1 MISKHKH
8 GKCIAHYNITI
19 MFKKSIDSKSTFF
32 CDGVEMVDLTE
43 PIFKM
48 SDLMYNGILS
58 YYKVSKDME
67 MRPDKI
73 GYAAYGDI
81 SYTEIILK
89 ESGIDNPFA
98 IEVNDNLYIPSL
110 NTVYTNVKDLDE
122 FDENTDYVRAASKK
136 DRPYDLIANYHK
148 YIDKNKLPKG
158 NGSDVASVEI
168 PSTSTSIDPNL
179 LSSTYTGVTSSGK
192 NIMTNTGVGG
202 NIGSAIGSPSV
213 AGFDSQGNP
222 IYAATPVEGEGGAF
236 NTNNIG
242 KGGDSSSYRS
252 SNSPIEANLANK
264 GQSGI
269 RVSNGKI
276 YFGNGVIANS
286 SDVTDVTGSNE
297 AENELVDC
305 AKNGVTL
312 GQFLNATIKNSI
324 K

>member
-1 MISKHKH
+1 
-8 GKCIAHYNITI
+8 
-19 MFKKSIDSKSTFF
+19 
-32 CDGVEMVDLTE
+32 MVDLTE
-43 PIFKM
+43 PIFKK
-48 SDLMYNGILS
+48 SDFTYHGILS
-58 YYKVSKDME
+58 YYKVRKDME
-67 MRPDKI
+67 MRPDKL
-73 GYAAYGDI
+73 GYAAYGDM

-98 IEVNDNLYIPSL
+98 IEVNDDLYIPSL

-192 NIMTNTGVGG
+192 NTMTNTGVGG
-202 NIGSAIGSPSV
+202 NIGSAIGSPSI
-213 AGFDSQGNP
+213 AGLDSQGNP
-222 IYAATPVEGEGGAF
+222 IYPATSGEGESGAYNPNTGRGG
-236 NTNNIG
+236 
-242 KGGDSSSYRS
+242 
-252 SNSPIEANLANK
+252 NSPVEANLANK

-276 YFGNGVIANS
+276 YLGNGVIANS

-312 GQFLNATIKNSI
+312 GQFLNATTKNSI
-324 K
+324 R